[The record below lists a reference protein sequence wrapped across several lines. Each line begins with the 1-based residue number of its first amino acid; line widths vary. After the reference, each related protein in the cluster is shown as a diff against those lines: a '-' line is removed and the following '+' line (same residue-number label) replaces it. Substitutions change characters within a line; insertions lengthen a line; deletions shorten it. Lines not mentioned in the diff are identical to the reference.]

1 MNNTTNQKKKKRAN
15 GNVIRLS
22 RSARLNS
29 TIIIFSIILIYVIAS
44 IIISF
49 MKEPITTYKVG
60 SSNINSNITCTG
72 IALRN
77 ELEITCSKSGYMI
90 YFVHDGDKV
99 KKNAP
104 VCTVDETGNIISAIK
119 ATGESDDG
127 NGLFTQSDYASIRST
142 IDTYKASYSDVTFS
156 NLYNFKSEVESKV
169 MELSSDVMMQQINA
183 GGTKVS
189 STLQTIKSTESGVI
203 TYYTDGYEKKT
214 PETLSEDDFNKNNYK
229 KTSLKSG
236 DILDTGSTVFKI
248 VSDENWNIVCQITE
262 EQAKVIQAEDKL
274 RFTIND
280 SPNEVTS
287 SFSIL
292 PRDESYFLVLPLQK
306 YMVDFI
312 DERFLNIE
320 IILNK
325 FEGLK
330 VPNSALQEKE
340 VYKIPKE
347 YINESENSSTKSV
360 TVRRFEKSKDDA
372 SAGDAEGSSK
382 NQKVN
387 LIVYKTD
394 DAYYYVDE
402 ETFYDTDQI
411 LSKDKSDASPVL
423 SLDRD
428 TLTGVYL
435 ANTGV
440 AEFIEVNVVKTQ
452 DEFSILKSDENLK
465 EFDNIV
471 LDASQVSVNQTL
483 Y

>member
-1 MNNTTNQKKKKRAN
+1 
-15 GNVIRLS
+15 
-22 RSARLNS
+22 
-29 TIIIFSIILIYVIAS
+29 
-44 IIISF
+44 
-49 MKEPITTYKVG
+49 
-60 SSNINSNITCTG
+60 
-72 IALRN
+72 
-77 ELEITCSKSGYMI
+77 
-90 YFVHDGDKV
+90 
-99 KKNAP
+99 
-104 VCTVDETGNIISAIK
+104 
-119 ATGESDDG
+119 
-127 NGLFTQSDYASIRST
+127 
-142 IDTYKASYSDVTFS
+142 
-156 NLYNFKSEVESKV
+156 
-169 MELSSDVMMQQINA
+169 
-183 GGTKVS
+183 
-189 STLQTIKSTESGVI
+189 
-203 TYYTDGYEKKT
+203 
-214 PETLSEDDFNKNNYK
+214 
-229 KTSLKSG
+229 
-236 DILDTGSTVFKI
+236 
-248 VSDENWNIVCQITE
+248 
-262 EQAKVIQAEDKL
+262 
-274 RFTIND
+274 
-280 SPNEVTS
+280 
-287 SFSIL
+287 
-292 PRDESYFLVLPLQK
+292 
-306 YMVDFI
+306 MVDFI